1 MTYQSENLPED
12 FKTIAMGH
20 GVIEVGDAK
29 WNGLPALWFG
39 NDGQGLG
46 FERDRNEQ
54 AKPGE
59 TLVVFTFANIKGL
72 EAIEFACARVR
83 KILEAQE

>member
-1 MTYQSENLPED
+1 MKDESENSFP
-12 FKTIAMGH
+12 TIAMGH
-20 GVIEVGDAK
+20 GVIEVGDAE
-29 WNGLPALWFG
+29 WHGLPALWFG

-54 AKPGE
+54 AKEGE
-59 TLVVFTFANIKGL
+59 TLVVFTFANIQGL

-83 KILEAQE
+83 KLIEAKS